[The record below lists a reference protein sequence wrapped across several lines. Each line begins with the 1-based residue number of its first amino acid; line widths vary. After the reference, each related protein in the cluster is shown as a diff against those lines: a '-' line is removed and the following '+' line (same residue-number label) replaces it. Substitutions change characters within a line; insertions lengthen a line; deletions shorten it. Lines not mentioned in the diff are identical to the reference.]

1 MALLRHSLLLSPLQ
15 MEAEGSCGQDAVPH
29 SLLPS
34 ADSSVLNAETESATC
49 HKPGGSH
56 LDGVSIELLFP
67 FYNSTS
73 EKGFSA
79 SLVCFL
85 KLLPPAENPVSFQLW
100 VLNARSYF

>member
-1 MALLRHSLLLSPLQ
+1 MALLGHLLLLCPSQ
-15 MEAEGSCGQDAVPH
+15 MGPEGGCVQDAVPH

-34 ADSSVLNAETESATC
+34 AASSVLNAETESATC
-49 HKPGGSH
+49 YKPGGSQ

-73 EKGFSA
+73 EKGISA

-85 KLLPPAENPVSFQLW
+85 KLLPLLRIQFPFSCGF
-100 VLNARSYF
+100 